1 MLVKIGGSI
10 MDEIKIKPKDKFELV
25 VNAGLQAI
33 PYVGGPLATLY
44 FGYKQEQRFQR
55 VEQTLKEV
63 ANELQNCQLPRIEE
77 HNSEE
82 LMSLIDELTDKI
94 ENERIESKRNLY
106 KEYFKNI
113 LKTPTNGNYEERKLF
128 LEVLSRITPLQIEIF
143 QFILR
148 TPNVIDAN
156 ISKPGTD
163 ISLIKSS
170 ILQLE
175 NDGLVIATLN
185 SITLG
190 GSQAGMPMRL
200 TVSEFGKRF
209 NNFCL
214 N

>member
-1 MLVKIGGSI
+1 MS
-10 MDEIKIKPKDKFELV
+10 DEIKLRPKEKFELV

-33 PYVGGPLATLY
+33 PYVGGSLATLY

-55 VEQTLKEV
+55 VEQTLSEV
-63 ANELQNCQLPRIEE
+63 ANELQGYKLSRVEE

-94 ENERIESKRNLY
+94 ENERIESKRKLY

-128 LEVLSRITPLQIEIF
+128 LEVLSRITPLQIELF
-143 QFILR
+143 QFILK
-148 TPNVIDAN
+148 TPNVIDIN

-163 ISLIKSS
+163 TSLIRSS

-175 NDGLVIATLN
+175 NEGLVIATLN
-185 SITLG
+185 SIMLG
-190 GSQAGMPMRL
+190 GKQAGMPMKL
-200 TVSEFGKRF
+200 EASEFGRRF
-209 NNFCL
+209 NDFCL

>member
-1 MLVKIGGSI
+1 
-10 MDEIKIKPKDKFELV
+10 MDENKISVKDKLELV

-33 PYVGGPLATLY
+33 PYIGGPLSTLY

-63 ANELQNCQLPRIEE
+63 ASELQDCKLPKIEE

-82 LMSLIDELTDKI
+82 LMSLIDELTDRI
-94 ENERIESKRNLY
+94 EDERIELKRNLY

-128 LEVLSRITPLQIEIF
+128 LEVLSRITPLQIELF
-143 QFILR
+143 QFILKN
-148 TPNVIDAN
+148 PNVIDVN
-156 ISKPGTD
+156 ISKPGID

-175 NDGLVIATLN
+175 NYGLVIATLN

-190 GSQAGMPMRL
+190 GSQSGMPMNL
-200 TVSEFGKRF
+200 LASEFGKRF
-209 NNFCL
+209 NDFCL
-214 N
+214 K

>member
-1 MLVKIGGSI
+1 
-10 MDEIKIKPKDKFELV
+10 MDENKISAKDKLELV

-33 PYVGGPLATLY
+33 PYIGGPLSTLY

-55 VEQTLKEV
+55 LEQTLKEV
-63 ANELQNCQLPRIEE
+63 ASELQNCKLPKIEE

-82 LMSLIDELTDKI
+82 LMSLIDELTDRI
-94 ENERIESKRNLY
+94 EDERIELKRNLY

-128 LEVLSRITPLQIEIF
+128 LEVLSRITLLQIELF
-143 QFILR
+143 QFILKN
-148 TPNVIDAN
+148 PNVIDVN
-156 ISKPGTD
+156 ISKPGID

-175 NDGLVIATLN
+175 NYGLVIATLN

-190 GSQAGMPMRL
+190 GSQSGMPMNL
-200 TVSEFGKRF
+200 LASEFGKRF
-209 NNFCL
+209 NDFCL
-214 N
+214 K

>member
-1 MLVKIGGSI
+1 

-148 TPNVIDAN
+148 TPDVIDTN

>member
-1 MLVKIGGSI
+1 
-10 MDEIKIKPKDKFELV
+10 MDENKISVKDKLELV

-33 PYVGGPLATLY
+33 PYIGGPLSTLY

-63 ANELQNCQLPRIEE
+63 ASELQDCKLPKIEE

-82 LMSLIDELTDKI
+82 LMSLIDELTDRI
-94 ENERIESKRNLY
+94 EDERIELKRNLY

-128 LEVLSRITPLQIEIF
+128 LEVLSRITPLQIELF
-143 QFILR
+143 QFILKN
-148 TPNVIDAN
+148 PNVIDAN
-156 ISKPGTD
+156 ISKPGID

-175 NDGLVIATLN
+175 NYGLVIATLN

-190 GSQAGMPMRL
+190 GSQSGMPMNL
-200 TVSEFGKRF
+200 IASEFGKRF
-209 NNFCL
+209 NEFCL
-214 N
+214 K

>member
-1 MLVKIGGSI
+1 
-10 MDEIKIKPKDKFELV
+10 MDENKISAKDKLELI

-33 PYVGGPLATLY
+33 PYIGGPLSTLY

-63 ANELQNCQLPRIEE
+63 ASELQNCKLPKIEE

-82 LMSLIDELTDKI
+82 LMSLIDELTDRI
-94 ENERIESKRNLY
+94 EGERIELKRNLY

-128 LEVLSRITPLQIEIF
+128 LEVLSRITPLQIELF
-143 QFILR
+143 QFILKN
-148 TPNVIDAN
+148 PNVIDAN
-156 ISKPGTD
+156 ISKPGID

-175 NDGLVIATLN
+175 NYGLVIATLN

-190 GSQAGMPMRL
+190 GSQSGMPMNL
-200 TVSEFGKRF
+200 LASEFGKRF
-209 NNFCL
+209 NDFCL
-214 N
+214 K

>member
-1 MLVKIGGSI
+1 

-94 ENERIESKRNLY
+94 ENE
-106 KEYFKNI
+106 
-113 LKTPTNGNYEERKLF
+113 
-128 LEVLSRITPLQIEIF
+128 
-143 QFILR
+143 
-148 TPNVIDAN
+148 IDE
-156 ISKPGTD
+156 
-163 ISLIKSS
+163 LIKFWERVYT
-170 ILQLE
+170 Q
-175 NDGLVIATLN
+175 
-185 SITLG
+185 
-190 GSQAGMPMRL
+190 Q
-200 TVSEFGKRF
+200 
-209 NNFCL
+209 
-214 N
+214 

>member
-1 MLVKIGGSI
+1 
-10 MDEIKIKPKDKFELV
+10 MDENKISAKDKLELV
-25 VNAGLQAI
+25 INAGLQAI
-33 PYVGGPLATLY
+33 PYVGGPLSTLY

-63 ANELQNCQLPRIEE
+63 ASELQNCELPKIEE

-94 ENERIESKRNLY
+94 EDERIELKRNLY

-128 LEVLSRITPLQIEIF
+128 LEILSRITPLQIELF
-143 QFILR
+143 QFILKN
-148 TPNVIDAN
+148 PNVIDAN
-156 ISKPGTD
+156 ILKKGVD

-175 NDGLVIATLN
+175 NYGLVIATLN

-190 GSQAGMPMRL
+190 GSNSGMPMNL
-200 TVSEFGKRF
+200 VASEFGKRF
-209 NNFCL
+209 NEFCL
-214 N
+214 K

>member
-1 MLVKIGGSI
+1 MNENKISA
-10 MDEIKIKPKDKFELV
+10 KDKFELV

-33 PYVGGPLATLY
+33 PYVGGPLSTLY

-63 ANELQNCQLPRIEE
+63 ATELKDCKLPKIEE

-82 LMSLIDELTDKI
+82 LMSLIDELTDTI
-94 ENERIESKRNLY
+94 ENERIEFKRKLY

-128 LEVLSRITPLQIEIF
+128 LDVLSHITPIQIELF

-148 TPNVIDAN
+148 NPNVIDVD
-156 ISKPGTD
+156 IKKIGTD
-163 ISLIKSS
+163 RSLIRSS

-175 NDGLVIATLN
+175 NYGLIISTLN
-185 SITLG
+185 SIAIG
-190 GSQAGMPMRL
+190 GSFSGMPMKL
-200 TVSEFGKRF
+200 NVSEFGKRF

-214 N
+214 Y

>member
-1 MLVKIGGSI
+1 MDENKIGA
-10 MDEIKIKPKDKFELV
+10 KDKLELV

-33 PYVGGPLATLY
+33 PYIGGPLSTLY

-63 ANELQNCQLPRIEE
+63 ASELQDCKLPKIEE

-82 LMSLIDELTDKI
+82 LMSLIDELTDRI
-94 ENERIESKRNLY
+94 EDERIELKRNLY

-128 LEVLSRITPLQIEIF
+128 LEVLSRITPLQIELF
-143 QFILR
+143 QFILKN
-148 TPNVIDAN
+148 PNVIDVN
-156 ISKPGTD
+156 ISKPGID

-175 NDGLVIATLN
+175 NYGLVIATLN

-190 GSQAGMPMRL
+190 GSQSGMPMNL
-200 TVSEFGKRF
+200 LASEFGKRF
-209 NNFCL
+209 NDFCL
-214 N
+214 K